1 MKVGD
6 ILDWLDQ
13 GPAILLKRC
22 EIPAPCVDEDLG
34 EYIDDP
40 ESWPSEI
47 GWTIQLVATGEIL
60 DVHEETLNSGFALK
74 VEAIFD
80 SK

>member
-22 EIPAPCVDEDLG
+22 EIPAPCPEEHLG
-34 EYIDDP
+34 EYMEDP

-47 GWTIQLVATGEIL
+47 GWTVQLVGSGEIL
-60 DVHEETLNSGFALK
+60 DVHEETLNSGFSLK
-74 VEAIFD
+74 VEAILD
-80 SK
+80 CK